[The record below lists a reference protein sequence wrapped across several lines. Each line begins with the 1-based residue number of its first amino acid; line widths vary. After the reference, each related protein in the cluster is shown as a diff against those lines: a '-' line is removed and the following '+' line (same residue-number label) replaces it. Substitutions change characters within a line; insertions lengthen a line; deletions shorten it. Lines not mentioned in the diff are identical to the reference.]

1 MRQPSPA
8 DSEDKVSHSRG
19 GAVPPTCRAG
29 PPGELRRGWP
39 AFTAQVGGDG
49 CPHPNAA
56 LVQVLANGELN
67 VEEWDP
73 LKDQGDEVGDE
84 KGPCQDT
91 GVRGG
96 HPLLPIGA
104 PGMLPVASLGS
115 GWVWLA

>member
-1 MRQPSPA
+1 M
-8 DSEDKVSHSRG
+8 
-19 GAVPPTCRAG
+19 AV
-29 PPGELRRGWP
+29 
-39 AFTAQVGGDG
+39 
-49 CPHPNAA
+49 PNAA

-104 PGMLPVASLGS
+104 PGMLPVASPGS